1 MTAQEIAC
9 QQAFTSGDL
18 VYYNAA
24 GCSMS
29 TQNDQLISSAK
40 SSVNTKT
47 VLIAGAG
54 MLAAGLLIFL
64 TTRSK

>member
-18 VYYNAA
+18 TYYNAA
-24 GCSMS
+24 GCSLS
-29 TQNDQLISSAK
+29 KQNDQLIASAK

-54 MLAAGLLIFL
+54 LLATGLIIFL